1 MKAQILAEIKKHLE
15 SIDNEIVGYGFS
27 LNITTKKDKE
37 EYSND
42 FITISKNHSNGYFCP
57 PPYTGITRI

>member
-15 SIDNEIVGYGFS
+15 SIDDEIVGYGFS
-27 LNITTKKDKE
+27 LNISTKTDKS

-42 FITISKNHSNGYFCP
+42 FIKISKNHSDGICP
-57 PPYTGITRI
+57 PMPYIKI

>member
-1 MKAQILAEIKKHLE
+1 MKDKILAEIKKHLE
-15 SIDNEIVGYGFS
+15 CIDNEIVGYGFS

-37 EYSND
+37 ELLND

-57 PPYTGITRI
+57 PPRISI

>member
-1 MKAQILAEIKKHLE
+1 MKDKILAEIKKHLE
-15 SIDNEIVGYGFS
+15 SIDGEIVGYGFS

-42 FITISKNHSNGYFCP
+42 FITISKNFSNGIYCSAP
-57 PPYTGITRI
+57 RINL